1 MINKLLLTAQKSTEN
16 ERLFGCIILYIV
28 YIYIVYIFLNH
39 FAADMSEKAK
49 SDLFD
54 ILILS
59 SSMRSWYDRSSR
71 QDGGTTL

>member
-16 ERLFGCIILYIV
+16 ERLFCCIIL
-28 YIYIVYIFLNH
+28 YIVYIFLNH